1 VVDDVR
7 AFFAGRLLVASPQ
20 IEEETFRRSVVL
32 LLHHDEDGA
41 QGVILNR
48 PIEADIDAVLPG
60 WKDIASSPQTMFQ
73 GGPVELN
80 SAIGLVTV
88 PGDEPEP
95 LGVKH
100 LFGGLGLVDL
110 DAPPNL
116 VAPEVAGMRIFAG
129 YAGWSGGQLENEILR
144 GDWYVVD
151 SESRDAFS
159 MAPERLWSDVLLRQN
174 DSLKLVASY
183 ARPGGNVT
191 GFTVMSTDLALTKLE
206 LLKVDYFGIPEG
218 PVWVREGQ
226 SGYLLPNT
234 DVQINFY
241 NGRAIGVEL
250 PPNVVLTVVDT
261 EPGIKNSTATNSFKP
276 AKMETGITVQVP
288 PFINTGEKIKID
300 TAEGTYMERA

>member
-1 VVDDVR
+1 VADDVR
-7 AFFAGRLLVASPQ
+7 VFLAGRLLVAAPQ

-48 PIEADIDAVLPG
+48 PLEADVDAVLPG
-60 WKDIASSPQTMFQ
+60 WKSVTSAPQTVFQ

-88 PGDEPEP
+88 PGDEREP

-129 YAGWSGGQLENEILR
+129 YAGWSGGQLEGEILR

-159 MAPERLWSDVLLRQN
+159 VRPEGLWTEVLLRQT
-174 DSLKLVASY
+174 DRLRFVASY
-183 ARPGGNVT
+183 PDDPSLN
-191 GFTVMSTDLALTKLE
+191 
-206 LLKVDYFGIPEG
+206 
-218 PVWVREGQ
+218 
-226 SGYLLPNT
+226 
-234 DVQINFY
+234 
-241 NGRAIGVEL
+241 
-250 PPNVVLTVVDT
+250 
-261 EPGIKNSTATNSFKP
+261 
-276 AKMETGITVQVP
+276 
-288 PFINTGEKIKID
+288 
-300 TAEGTYMERA
+300 

>member
-1 VVDDVR
+1 MVDDAR
-7 AFFAGRLLVASPQ
+7 AFFAGRLLVAAPQ

-48 PIEADIDAVLPG
+48 PIEADIEAVLPG
-60 WKDIASSPQTMFQ
+60 WKTVASTPQTMFQ

-129 YAGWSGGQLENEILR
+129 YAGMVRWAARERDHPRRLVRRRQRVARRLLDGAGAA
-144 GDWYVVD
+144 VV
-151 SESRDAFS
+151 RRAA
-159 MAPERLWSDVLLRQN
+159 APERQPQARRQ
-174 DSLKLVASY
+174 L
-183 ARPGGNVT
+183 PG
-191 GFTVMSTDLALTKLE
+191 
-206 LLKVDYFGIPEG
+206 
-218 PVWVREGQ
+218 
-226 SGYLLPNT
+226 
-234 DVQINFY
+234 
-241 NGRAIGVEL
+241 
-250 PPNVVLTVVDT
+250 
-261 EPGIKNSTATNSFKP
+261 
-276 AKMETGITVQVP
+276 
-288 PFINTGEKIKID
+288 
-300 TAEGTYMERA
+300 

>member
-1 VVDDVR
+1 VADAR
-7 AFFAGRLLVASPQ
+7 RFLAGRLLVASPQ

-48 PIEADIDAVLPG
+48 PLDADIDAVLPG
-60 WKDIASSPQTMFQ
+60 WKSVATKPQTVFQ

-95 LGVKH
+95 LGIKH

-129 YAGWSGGQLENEILR
+129 YAGWITGQLENEIRR
-144 GDWYVVD
+144 GDWYVVAC
-151 SESRDAFS
+151 ESRDAFS
-159 MAPERLWSDVLLRQN
+159 SVPEQLWSDVLARQN

-183 ARPGGNVT
+183 PDDPSLN
-191 GFTVMSTDLALTKLE
+191 
-206 LLKVDYFGIPEG
+206 
-218 PVWVREGQ
+218 
-226 SGYLLPNT
+226 
-234 DVQINFY
+234 
-241 NGRAIGVEL
+241 
-250 PPNVVLTVVDT
+250 
-261 EPGIKNSTATNSFKP
+261 
-276 AKMETGITVQVP
+276 
-288 PFINTGEKIKID
+288 
-300 TAEGTYMERA
+300 

>member
-1 VVDDVR
+1 MVAGDGW
-7 AFFAGRLLVASPQ
+7 AFLAGRLLVASPQ

-32 LLHHDEDGA
+32 LLHHDEEGA

-48 PIEADIDAVLPG
+48 PLEADIDAVLPG
-60 WKDIASSPQTMFQ
+60 WKSVASTPKTVFQ

-95 LGVKH
+95 LGIKH

-129 YAGWSGGQLENEILR
+129 YAGWSGGQLEHEILR

-151 SESRDAFS
+151 SESRDPFS
-159 MAPERLWSDVLLRQN
+159 VAPERLWSDVLLRQK

-183 ARPGGNVT
+183 PDDPSLN
-191 GFTVMSTDLALTKLE
+191 
-206 LLKVDYFGIPEG
+206 
-218 PVWVREGQ
+218 
-226 SGYLLPNT
+226 
-234 DVQINFY
+234 
-241 NGRAIGVEL
+241 
-250 PPNVVLTVVDT
+250 
-261 EPGIKNSTATNSFKP
+261 
-276 AKMETGITVQVP
+276 
-288 PFINTGEKIKID
+288 
-300 TAEGTYMERA
+300 

>member
-1 VVDDVR
+1 M
-7 AFFAGRLLVASPQ
+7 AAHSPSFLAGSLLVASPQ
-20 IEEETFRRSVVL
+20 IEEGTFRRAVIL

-48 PIEADIDAVLPG
+48 PLDADIDAVLPG
-60 WKDIASSPQTMFQ
+60 WKSVATRPATMFQ

-129 YAGWSGGQLENEILR
+129 YAGWLGGQLENEIRR
-144 GDWYVVD
+144 GDWYVVA

-159 MAPERLWSDVLLRQN
+159 SAPDRLWSQVLARQSDN
-174 DSLKLVASY
+174 LKLVA
-183 ARPGGNVT
+183 
-191 GFTVMSTDLALTKLE
+191 GFPDDPSL
-206 LLKVDYFGIPEG
+206 
-218 PVWVREGQ
+218 
-226 SGYLLPNT
+226 N
-234 DVQINFY
+234 
-241 NGRAIGVEL
+241 
-250 PPNVVLTVVDT
+250 
-261 EPGIKNSTATNSFKP
+261 
-276 AKMETGITVQVP
+276 
-288 PFINTGEKIKID
+288 
-300 TAEGTYMERA
+300 

>member
-1 VVDDVR
+1 MVDDVR

-60 WKDIASSPQTMFQ
+60 WKDVASSPQTVFQ

-88 PGDEPEP
+88 PGDEREP

-174 DSLKLVASY
+174 DTLKLVASY
-183 ARPGGNVT
+183 PDDPSLN
-191 GFTVMSTDLALTKLE
+191 
-206 LLKVDYFGIPEG
+206 
-218 PVWVREGQ
+218 
-226 SGYLLPNT
+226 
-234 DVQINFY
+234 
-241 NGRAIGVEL
+241 
-250 PPNVVLTVVDT
+250 
-261 EPGIKNSTATNSFKP
+261 
-276 AKMETGITVQVP
+276 
-288 PFINTGEKIKID
+288 
-300 TAEGTYMERA
+300 

>member
-1 VVDDVR
+1 MVDDVR

-151 SESRDAFS
+151 AEVRDAFT
-159 MAPERLWSDVLLRQN
+159 PDPDGLWREVLRRQR
-174 DSLKLVASY
+174 DSLAYVA
-183 ARPGGNVT
+183 
-191 GFTVMSTDLALTKLE
+191 
-206 LLKVDYFGIPEG
+206 
-218 PVWVREGQ
+218 
-226 SGYLLPNT
+226 
-234 DVQINFY
+234 NFPDDPSM
-241 NGRAIGVEL
+241 N
-250 PPNVVLTVVDT
+250 
-261 EPGIKNSTATNSFKP
+261 
-276 AKMETGITVQVP
+276 
-288 PFINTGEKIKID
+288 
-300 TAEGTYMERA
+300 

>member
-1 VVDDVR
+1 MVDDVR

-88 PGDEPEP
+88 PVTSRSPWASSTCSEASASSTSTLRRTSSLRRSPVCGSSPATRDGPV
-95 LGVKH
+95 GK
-100 LFGGLGLVDL
+100 
-110 DAPPNL
+110 
-116 VAPEVAGMRIFAG
+116 
-129 YAGWSGGQLENEILR
+129 LENEILR

-183 ARPGGNVT
+183 PDDPTLN
-191 GFTVMSTDLALTKLE
+191 
-206 LLKVDYFGIPEG
+206 
-218 PVWVREGQ
+218 
-226 SGYLLPNT
+226 
-234 DVQINFY
+234 
-241 NGRAIGVEL
+241 
-250 PPNVVLTVVDT
+250 
-261 EPGIKNSTATNSFKP
+261 
-276 AKMETGITVQVP
+276 
-288 PFINTGEKIKID
+288 
-300 TAEGTYMERA
+300 

>member
-1 VVDDVR
+1 MADDPI
-7 AFFAGRLLVASPQ
+7 FLAGRLLVASPQ

-32 LLHHDEDGA
+32 LLHHDEEGA

-48 PIEADIDAVLPG
+48 PIDADIDAVLPG
-60 WKDIASSPQTMFQ
+60 WKSVATRPQTMFQ

-129 YAGWSGGQLENEILR
+129 YAGWSGGQLELEIRR
-144 GDWYVVD
+144 GDWYVVT

-159 MAPERLWSDVLLRQN
+159 SVPERLWTEVLSRQR
-174 DSLKLVASY
+174 DHLKL
-183 ARPGGNVT
+183 
-191 GFTVMSTDLALTKLE
+191 LA
-206 LLKVDYFGIPEG
+206 
-218 PVWVREGQ
+218 
-226 SGYLLPNT
+226 GYPDDPSLN
-234 DVQINFY
+234 
-241 NGRAIGVEL
+241 
-250 PPNVVLTVVDT
+250 
-261 EPGIKNSTATNSFKP
+261 
-276 AKMETGITVQVP
+276 
-288 PFINTGEKIKID
+288 
-300 TAEGTYMERA
+300 